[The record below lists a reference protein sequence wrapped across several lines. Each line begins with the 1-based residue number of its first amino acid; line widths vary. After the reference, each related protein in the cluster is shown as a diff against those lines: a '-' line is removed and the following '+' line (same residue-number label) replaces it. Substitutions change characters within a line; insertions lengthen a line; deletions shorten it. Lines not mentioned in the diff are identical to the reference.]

1 MHLCFDFYFLYL
13 QLWMQCRGKCC
24 GYVLYI
30 CLCYVTVI
38 VCIVVSVSAQCS
50 LQPGLEE
57 LIHKFVEGACA
68 VLVLCTAPCHSGG
81 GRESTESVL
90 AVLAKVASRALC
102 VHAFRNTSALVR
114 ISLNRFRYFQ
124 FVVSLS
130 SSHVFK
136 FHLCLS
142 LQFRSDVV
150 YIHRC
155 C

>member
-1 MHLCFDFYFLYL
+1 MDAVPWQVLRLCIVHLS
-13 QLWMQCRGKCC
+13 
-24 GYVLYI
+24 VLRHSI
-30 CLCYVTVI
+30 F
-38 VCIVVSVSAQCS
+38 CIVVSVSAQCC
-50 LQPGLEE
+50 LQPGLGE

-114 ISLNRFRYFQ
+114 ISLNRFLYFQ

-136 FHLCLS
+136 LESSTH
-142 LQFRSDVV
+142 
-150 YIHRC
+150 HNMANA
-155 C
+155 